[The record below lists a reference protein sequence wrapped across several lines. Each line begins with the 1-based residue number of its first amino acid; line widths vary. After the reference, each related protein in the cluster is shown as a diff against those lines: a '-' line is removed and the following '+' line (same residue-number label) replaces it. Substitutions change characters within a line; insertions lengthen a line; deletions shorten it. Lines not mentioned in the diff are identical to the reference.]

1 MTRSH
6 VTELQRTV
14 ACRPAWRESKAG
26 GRDDGGNEEQGGDR
40 EALRGKGQL
49 LPEGAEEKQRR
60 GIVVCSYTAY

>member
-6 VTELQRTV
+6 VTELRRTV

-26 GRDDGGNEEQGGDR
+26 GRDDGGNEKTRRRSGGT
-40 EALRGKGQL
+40 EGKGQL